1 MKRSAAL
8 AALSRDH
15 HHALVVAQALRRA
28 DDASA
33 EAARATFLRYW
44 TDDGAEHFRREEELL
59 LPAFAGYGDPHH
71 PLVLRALGEHV
82 AIRHRAAR
90 LAAGAAAEPNAL
102 HELGE
107 QLAAHVRL
115 EERELFPLIEAAMP
129 AGELARVAAAL
140 EQED

>member
-1 MKRSAAL
+1 MQRSPAL
-8 AALSRDH
+8 ASLSRDH

-28 DDASA
+28 DEGST
-33 EAARATFLRYW
+33 ETARATFLRYW
-44 TDDGAEHFRREEELL
+44 DDDGAEHFRREEELL

-90 LAAGAAAEPNAL
+90 LAAERQPPGAL
-102 HELGE
+102 RELGE
-107 QLAAHVRL
+107 LLAAHVRL

-129 AGELARVAAAL
+129 GEQLAAVAMAL
-140 EQED
+140 EAS